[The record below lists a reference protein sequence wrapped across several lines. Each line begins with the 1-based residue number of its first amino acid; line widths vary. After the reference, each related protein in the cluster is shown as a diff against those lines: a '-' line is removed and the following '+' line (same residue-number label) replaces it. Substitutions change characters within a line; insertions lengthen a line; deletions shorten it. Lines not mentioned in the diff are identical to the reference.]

1 MALPKAEERTETM
14 NVKRIAPGLFAEEV
28 EPCVKFWAERMG
40 FEKTA
45 EVPDGNKFAFASRH
59 WRSFD
64 VLDPACEPG
73 ISHREPGGMTV
84 RETIAHLHAI
94 KGNIVGADVVE
105 FIRISLMVPCIRY
118 SK

>member
-1 MALPKAEERTETM
+1 
-14 NVKRIAPGLFAEEV
+14 
-28 EPCVKFWAERMG
+28 
-40 FEKTA
+40 
-45 EVPDGNKFAFASRH
+45 
-59 WRSFD
+59 
-64 VLDPACEPG
+64 
-73 ISHREPGGMTV
+73 MTV